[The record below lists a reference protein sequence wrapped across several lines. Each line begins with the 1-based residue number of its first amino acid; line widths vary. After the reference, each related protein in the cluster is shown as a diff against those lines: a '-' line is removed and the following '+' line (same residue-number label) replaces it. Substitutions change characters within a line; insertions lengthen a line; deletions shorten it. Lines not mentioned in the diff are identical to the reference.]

1 MTTITRDDIQKLAG
15 LSNLHLGDD
24 EILSLQGDLKAVL
37 QYVEQLDQ
45 LNTED
50 VQPAYQVT
58 GLQNIVRDDTVA
70 EDNVNRETLLALAPD
85 TKDNQIK
92 VPKVL

>member
-15 LSNLHLGDD
+15 LSNLHLSDD

-70 EDNVNRETLLALAPD
+70 EGNVNRETLLALALD

>member
-15 LSNLHLGDD
+15 LSNLHLSDD

>member
-15 LSNLHLGDD
+15 LSNLHLSDD

-70 EDNVNRETLLALAPD
+70 EGNVNRETLLALAPD

>member
-15 LSNLHLGDD
+15 LSNLHLSDD

-37 QYVEQLDQ
+37 QYVEQLNQ

-70 EDNVNRETLLALAPD
+70 EGNVNRETLLALAPD